1 MSFALNTVRSF
12 PCTSLQG
19 SHTLDCNKNL
29 FEKNAKRIKTYYIFN
44 RRVSVYRNTETGNS
58 KQKNVLS
65 LYRCLAEKWQVLGQ
79 VPSVI
84 NIKDPVN
91 VARGIFMVTLPPIDK
106 KPNDSGRWRIS
117 LS

>member
-1 MSFALNTVRSF
+1 MSFALNTVHSSPR
-12 PCTSLQG
+12 TNLQG
-19 SHTLDCNKNL
+19 SHTLNCSKNL
-29 FEKNAKRIKTYYIFN
+29 FEKKCQENKKYYIFN

-58 KQKNVLS
+58 KQKNVSS

-106 KPNDSGRWRIS
+106 KPNDSGR
-117 LS
+117 